1 MSNIWTAKV
10 IAVDQK
16 HHVNLATRS
25 WLTDV
30 ASLNLFEPVVWVFLY
45 IEWWLK
51 QSHSFQGLKGVP
63 NLQTPKPTF
72 RVPTLRLFN
81 LGCRHRFLEPGCTY
95 LWKPCWWA
103 WRGTVQDQGLLQL
116 GIPETCWGS
125 IKRIVSIMLVALGR
139 SSTSHGFFF
148 WKKNPNLPL
157 RVFVGRACLRCG
169 RALCYSGQ
177 ALRGSEAHTW
187 SHRKLLAGGALVL
200 EFVVISTCNK
210 NQPNGLNF

>member
-51 QSHSFQGLKGVP
+51 QSHSFQGMKGVP

-125 IKRIVSIMLVALGR
+125 IKRIVSIMLVALGPF
-139 SSTSHGFFF
+139 STSHGFFF
-148 WKKNPNLPL
+148 EISQFAPSRFRRP
-157 RVFVGRACLRCG
+157 RVPTRWPGAMLQRPGSTRQRSTYVKPSKTSCG
-169 RALCYSGQ
+169 RRLGLGVCCYFQ
-177 ALRGSEAHTW
+177 LQ
-187 SHRKLLAGGALVL
+187 
-200 EFVVISTCNK
+200 K